1 MDTVSIES
9 RSLFNELGSSADP
22 YVLDVRRRP
31 CGGFFTKAALVTF
44 VGFLGGWTKE
54 ALGGDALLAAAVV
67 GVIAVIA
74 ACGAAGLALR
84 AAGYGA
90 M

>member
-1 MDTVSIES
+1 
-9 RSLFNELGSSADP
+9 
-22 YVLDVRRRP
+22 
-31 CGGFFTKAALVTF
+31 

-74 ACGAAGLALR
+74 ASGAAGLALR